1 MTDKTPNNPQE
12 EEIIPDTVE
21 TETSAEEVAEEAVE
35 PTLEEQIDQ
44 LKAEIEREKNQ
55 YLFLQADFDNYR
67 KRMLRER
74 QELIRNAGE
83 KVLEGVLPILD
94 DFERGLQ
101 ATKSDDPEAEA
112 VRQGMEIIYN
122 KMMKYLADNNVKP
135 MESTG
140 TPFDADFHE
149 AIATIPAP
157 SDDQKGIVID
167 TTQRGYM
174 INDKVLRHAKVVV
187 GE

>member
-1 MTDKTPNNPQE
+1 MDKENTPNDCEQE
-12 EEIIPDTVE
+12 ITTSDAENETVE
-21 TETSAEEVAEEAVE
+21 TEIIEEVDEFQKLRDELEQQKKSYLYLSAE
-35 PTLEEQIDQ
+35 
-44 LKAEIEREKNQ
+44 
-55 YLFLQADFDNYR
+55 FDNYR

-74 QELIRNAGE
+74 QELLRNAGE
-83 KVLEGVLPILD
+83 KVLGGLLPILD

-101 ATKSDDPEAEA
+101 ATKSEDPKAEA

-122 KMMKYLADNNVKP
+122 KMIKYMADNNVQP
-135 MESTG
+135 MQSTG
-140 TPFDADFHE
+140 EKFDADFHE

-157 SDDQKGIVID
+157 SEDLKGMVID